1 MGKMKEKL
9 IEDMMMHPDIHIEM
23 EDYDFWLQCRK
34 EEILER
40 EGKPTIKIIRKGKY
54 VRRRN
59 KEKSN
64 KI

>member
-9 IEDMMMHPDIHIEM
+9 IEDMMRYPELYDGSA
-23 EDYDFWLQCRK
+23 DYEFWMQCRK

-40 EGKPTIKIIRKGKY
+40 EGKPTIKLIRKGKY